1 VRTYYDTRAPEHD
14 GWYLG
19 LGVLARRERPGWEE
33 DLDALR
39 RAIAKLPPA
48 RTLDVAC
55 GTVS

>member
-1 VRTYYDTRAPEHD
+1 
-14 GWYLG
+14 
-19 LGVLARRERPGWEE
+19 VLARRERPGWEE